1 MPNIIF
7 PKYTI
12 RTHLDDLIKQKGRLG
27 NELQKLQR
35 MTRELEDDD
44 DDEERAD
51 IAKKEAQVQLELA
64 CATAELELYRAEQE
78 GDDPIRIEKLKSDWV
93 VEKLRY
99 KVHLGKL
106 ENPGDPELNKIQDEI
121 DRLVKDGFGGA

>member
-1 MPNIIF
+1 
-7 PKYTI
+7 
-12 RTHLDDLIKQKGRLG
+12 
-27 NELQKLQR
+27 
-35 MTRELEDDD
+35 MTRYLDDDD

-51 IAKKEAQVQLELA
+51 IAKKEARVQLELA

-78 GDDPIRIEKLKSDWV
+78 GDNLTRIEKLKSDWV

-99 KVHLGKL
+99 KVHMGKL
-106 ENPGDPELNKIQDEI
+106 ENPDDLELNKIQDEI

>member
-1 MPNIIF
+1 
-7 PKYTI
+7 
-12 RTHLDDLIKQKGRLG
+12 
-27 NELQKLQR
+27 
-35 MTRELEDDD
+35 MTRQLEDDD

-78 GDDPIRIEKLKSDWV
+78 SDDPIRIEKLNSDWV